1 MNQSRE
7 NYNHLP
13 MILGV
18 LLGLILLLI
27 CCFLG
32 QQAWSKQAELTK
44 SFETCMEQA
53 PFRTIFE
60 TPRPEKVLSVE
71 ELENYF
77 DEFDSIF
84 NSTGLPPVWNGKKL
98 VPWTEFH
105 KDSIQIAKQCHKEL
119 GISNPQ
125 KQLKGTYA
133 KPVWDPNSPIW
144 NHLKT
149 SASFNIN
156 KSKS

>member
-1 MNQSRE
+1 MT
-7 NYNHLP
+7 
-13 MILGV
+13 LGA

-27 CCFLG
+27 SVYLG
-32 QQAWSKQAELTK
+32 QQAWKQHDDLTK

-60 TPRPEKVLSVE
+60 TPRPEKVLSAE

-84 NSTGLPPVWNGKKL
+84 NSTGLPPVWNGKIL

-133 KPVWDPNSPIW
+133 KPVWDPDSPIW
-144 NHLKT
+144 SHLKT
-149 SASFNIN
+149 
-156 KSKS
+156 KTQ

>member
-1 MNQSRE
+1 MEQSKE

-27 CCFLG
+27 CGFLG
-32 QQAWSKQAELTK
+32 QQAWSNQAELTK

-53 PFRTIFE
+53 PFKTIFE

-77 DEFDSIF
+77 DEFDSVF

-119 GISNPQ
+119 EISNPQ

-133 KPVWDPNSPIW
+133 KPVSDPNSAIW

-149 SASFNIN
+149 SASLKIN
-156 KSKS
+156 KSKP